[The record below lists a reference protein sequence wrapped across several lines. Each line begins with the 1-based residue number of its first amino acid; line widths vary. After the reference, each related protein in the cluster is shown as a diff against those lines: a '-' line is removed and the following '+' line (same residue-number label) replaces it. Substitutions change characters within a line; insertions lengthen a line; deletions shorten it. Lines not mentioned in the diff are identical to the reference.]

1 MKIGIIGGTG
11 LSGIKFLENS
21 SEDEIETRYGRV
33 YILKSDNV
41 VFIPRHGK
49 NNNIPPHMIN
59 YGADM
64 MALKDMGVKKIVG
77 ISSVGSLKKKI
88 TPGSILI
95 PHDYINLWNIQ
106 SYYDNEILH
115 ITPELDEGLREII
128 IQTAKKLK
136 IKIIEKG
143 IYFQTS
149 GPRLETKA
157 EINFIKNY
165 ADVIGMTMASE
176 ATLAKELNL
185 RYGSICSVDNY
196 CHGIIDEKLDFK
208 KVVERASNGRGNLL
222 KLLTAVIEALKEL
235 KCQS

>member
-1 MKIGIIGGTG
+1 MKLGIIGGTG

-21 SEDEIETRYGRV
+21 SEEEIETRYGRV
-33 YILKSDNV
+33 YILKSDNLI
-41 VFIPRHGK
+41 FIPRHGK
-49 NNNIPPHMIN
+49 NNNIPPHRIN
-59 YGADM
+59 YRANI
-64 MALKDMGVKKIVG
+64 MAFKDLGVGKIIGV
-77 ISSVGSLKKKI
+77 SSAGSLKKRI
-88 TPGSILI
+88 IPGSILI

-115 ITPELDEGLREII
+115 ITPELDKGIREII

-136 IKIIEKG
+136 IRIIEKG

-176 ATLAKELNL
+176 ATLAKELDIG
-185 RYGSICSVDNY
+185 YASICSVDNY
-196 CHGIIDEKLDFK
+196 AHGIIDEKLDFRR
-208 KVVERASNGRGNLL
+208 VVERASKDRGNLL
-222 KLLTAVIEALKEL
+222 KLLTAVIGALKEL